1 MAVTHL
7 TGPPFAGRGRFWL
20 VCAGIGRLAQG
31 LERLVHTEEVTGSIP
46 VSPTTALG
54 PGLRSPGPNA
64 VPGCRALAGPLVESS
79 APHGALESPGPLATA
94 QRFPRR
100 PHASPGGLQV
110 LCRRRDVV
118 GDSRVALRPSVC
130 TGVRAARRGFKA
142 QAGGRDPVL
151 KGKTP
156 ARWLNPRPEGHD
168 GDLSGDGPPGF
179 VSESRTPAVI
189 QDQAPQAAR
198 AGSGG
203 TSGARRHRA
212 PAMHSSPA
220 TRPGLSILRPW
231 ARDEVKAA
239 KAIVGI
245 PTILNGAPQAS
256 LADGSRI
263 DTHPH
268 QKAHPRSQAPASPP
282 LRSQRR
288 APSAMVPGEPASST
302 TASPLTTTPSPKV
315 QSPRTVSVRAPR
327 IEGTPAGNRASKS
340 WIFL

>member
-1 MAVTHL
+1 MGATWL
-7 TGPPFAGRGRFWL
+7 TYLRS
-20 VCAGIGRLAQG
+20 GRLAQG

-46 VSPTTALG
+46 VSPTSTLG

-64 VPGCRALAGPLVESS
+64 VPGCRALEGPSRAALGRPGRRWDGEGGAAQDFSTR
-79 APHGALESPGPLATA
+79 APAVSGC
-94 QRFPRR
+94 
-100 PHASPGGLQV
+100 
-110 LCRRRDVV
+110 CRRRNVV

-231 ARDEVKAA
+231 ARDEVRAA